1 MMGTR
6 MVHATIYWSMYFTLI
21 LWSSPLT
28 LKALEFMEVGF
39 FCPLNNIRG
48 RWNIPLLY
56 TCTSPFRYIL
66 FIFLIPSPHLSLRV
80 INTLSPPTIVLS
92 FIGTMYLYCLTPRRF
107 HSFYILRATLHELQI
122 NYAF

>member
-39 FCPLNNIRG
+39 FWPLNNIRG

-80 INTLSPPTIVLS
+80 INTLSPPPSYSRLLAQCICT
-92 FIGTMYLYCLTPRRF
+92 
-107 HSFYILRATLHELQI
+107 A
-122 NYAF
+122 